1 MPELRELCDKI
12 EQETASLREKVSA
25 RKWAE
30 LSRRG
35 FIYNVENILPGI
47 EELYALFQIAG
58 QELGKSAE
66 SNAPKTIDHEREL
79 NQLITSL
86 GRNREMEEARIRKSQ
101 EKGLLALAETI
112 TVPELYS
119 DLEQKTL
126 SMLLKSNYLAERI
139 RVFERKKE
147 PLMNVKGAQ
156 RNVLDLLEKREIE
169 LQNLRKKYEDTRKNF
184 FLGLVEKNTTSDL
197 ENDMNELA
205 RKLETQTA
213 LMKKSMETYK
223 ETFTELERHNAEL
236 EQKTAIIEET
246 QAQMSGKML
255 DVMTAL
261 KKERDYAKK
270 IVMETEHETLQLR
283 NTYSKELLGLQE
295 EKMSIKNALGEK
307 YEKQLGELKRDN
319 KDKTELIRH
328 FQETVLGKERKIA
341 QLEEENLKLALIGK
355 TIEKHQKARE
365 TFLKKEKKQRK
376 KLK

>member
-66 SNAPKTIDHEREL
+66 SNAPKTLDHEREL

-86 GRNREMEEARIRKSQ
+86 RRNREMEEARIRKSQ

-139 RVFERKKE
+139 RIFERKKE
-147 PLMNVKGAQ
+147 PMMNVKGAQ

-184 FLGLVEKNTTSDL
+184 FLGLVEKNTTIDL

-205 RKLETQTA
+205 KQLETQTA

-236 EQKTAIIEET
+236 GQKTAIIEET

-295 EKMSIKNALGEK
+295 EKMGIRNALGEK
-307 YEKQLGELKRDN
+307 YEKQLAELKHDN
-319 KDKTELIRH
+319 KDKNELIRH
-328 FQETVLGKERKIA
+328 FQETVSGKERKIA
-341 QLEEENLKLALIGK
+341 QLEEENLKLSLIGK
-355 TIEKHQKARE
+355 TIEKHQKAKE
-365 TFLKKEKKQRK
+365 KFLKKEKKKRK
-376 KLK
+376 